1 LETSAS
7 PNKFVVALTGGI
19 GSGKSSVAKLFG
31 TYGIEVIDT
40 DALAHALT
48 APGGAAIS
56 AISDEF
62 GSQFIE
68 PDGRMNR
75 VMMRN
80 HVFSD
85 PNAKLALEAIVHPL
99 IREKG
104 AQALLDATSP
114 YVIVDVPLLA
124 ETATREGSWASR
136 AQRIL
141 VVDCSVETQITRV
154 IARSEKLT
162 PNSPMTRHGVQIIID
177 AQASRSARLAFAT
190 DVIDNSGDTTLLAD
204 RVHTLHQLYFRLSR
218 ASV

>member
-7 PNKFVVALTGGI
+7 STKFVVALTGGI
-19 GSGKSSVAKLFG
+19 GSGKSYVAKLFG
-31 TYGIEVIDT
+31 AHGVEVIDT

-48 APGGAAIS
+48 APGGVAIS
-56 AISDEF
+56 AISDQF

-75 VMMRN
+75 ALMRN
-80 HVFSD
+80 HVFSN
-85 PNAKLALEAIVHPL
+85 PNAKLALEAIIHPL

-104 AQALLDATSP
+104 AQALLNATSP
-114 YVIVDVPLLA
+114 YVMVDVPLLA

-141 VVDCSVETQITRV
+141 VVDCPVETQITLV

-162 PNSPMTRHGVQIIID
+162 PHSPMTRDDIQIIIA
-177 AQASRSARLAFAT
+177 AQASRSARLALAT
-190 DVIDNSGDTTLLAD
+190 EVIDNSGEATLLAE
-204 RVHTLHQLYFRLSR
+204 RVLTLHQLYFRLSR